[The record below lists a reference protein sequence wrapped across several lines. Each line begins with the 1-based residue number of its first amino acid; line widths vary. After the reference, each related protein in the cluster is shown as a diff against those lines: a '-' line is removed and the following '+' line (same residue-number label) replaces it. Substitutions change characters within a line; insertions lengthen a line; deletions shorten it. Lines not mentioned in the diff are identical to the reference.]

1 VRVRRAA
8 VLLYASLTYS
18 TVLYIQYM
26 YVCSQWIC
34 VRMSQISCLR
44 RFDTDKLP
52 DKPMVMGP
60 GKYEFLNFTRFGGG
74 LQAITVLVIVVVG
87 YISSS

>member
-1 VRVRRAA
+1 
-8 VLLYASLTYS
+8 
-18 TVLYIQYM
+18 
-26 YVCSQWIC
+26 
-34 VRMSQISCLR
+34 MSQISCLR